1 MRVRITAD
9 EIRAYL
15 DVEGPEFPKYT
26 APLMS
31 LANRYAKGTVP
42 AVVGQMSDL
51 IQEFTGKTLAEW
63 EQWYLARKPDAIRQ
77 ATEKVVAMLRR
88 LRNAIDQI
96 DEDLVS
102 RWVRDLV
109 IVKTF
114 AGLRFQEAV
123 LKKGAE
129 LKGVPYRLANPEE
142 ESKGIDG
149 LIGDAAVSIKPETYR
164 GKPELREQIQ
174 ARIIYYQKVDD
185 GLEVD
190 YGEVFA

>member
-1 MRVRITAD
+1 MRLKITSD

-15 DVEGPEFPKYT
+15 EIEGPEFPKYT
-26 APLMS
+26 APLMN

-42 AVVGQMSDL
+42 AVVGQMNDL

-63 EQWYLARKPDAIRQ
+63 EQWYLAKKPDAIRQ